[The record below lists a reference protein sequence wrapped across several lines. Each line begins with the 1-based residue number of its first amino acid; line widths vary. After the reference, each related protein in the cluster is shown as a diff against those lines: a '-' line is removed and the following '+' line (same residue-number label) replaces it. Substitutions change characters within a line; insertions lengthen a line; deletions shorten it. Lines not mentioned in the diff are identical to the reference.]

1 MSRWCR
7 GEIAVHAA
15 LANLTGCIRTAAKLG
30 SHSGARDYGLRAP
43 STDGLKGD
51 RDMSRIHSIFK
62 QSALAAALALVTLA
76 TPAAFAQSQYRGD
89 DRGYYDNRD
98 HHDDRRDHRDYR
110 DGRRDY
116 RDDRRDHRDYRKD
129 ARKAYRQ
136 DQKNYRRWA
145 RGQYIPRDY
154 MASRYYVNDYR
165 DYRLAPPPRGYAWVQ
180 PYQNDDTYY
189 MVQIASGLIAQIFNN
204 R

>member
-1 MSRWCR
+1 
-7 GEIAVHAA
+7 
-15 LANLTGCIRTAAKLG
+15 
-30 SHSGARDYGLRAP
+30 
-43 STDGLKGD
+43 
-51 RDMSRIHSIFK
+51 MSRIHSIFK

-76 TPAAFAQSQYRGD
+76 TPAAFAQGQHRGD
-89 DRGYYDNRD
+89 DRNHYDDRD
-98 HHDDRRDHRDYR
+98 HRNDRGDYRGDYRDDRRDYR
-110 DGRRDY
+110 DDRRDY

-154 MASRYYVNDYR
+154 VGDRYYVNYR
-165 DYRLAPPPRGYAWVQ
+165 TYRLAPPPRGYAWVQ

-189 MVQIASGLIAQIFNN
+189 MVQIASGLISQIFNN